1 MLLVLNWYLKAPIMT
16 DQPHPPILP
25 RITSRSA
32 HWHVGFDGG
41 GTRTRAILATPEGQV
56 VGQGQAGPSALGQ
69 GVPQA
74 WRHLAEALADAA
86 AQAGV
91 PVPAWR
97 ECAVGAGLSG
107 ARLPSHARAF
117 MDADPGCAALQL
129 ETDGHVGLLGAHGGA
144 PGMLLV
150 AGTGSVCEALR
161 ADGSRA
167 CAGGWGWRLG
177 DEGSG
182 AWIGQQAVRHAQR
195 ALDGRDAAGPLAEAM
210 WQTVGGD
217 AISML
222 TWCAGADQRAFAAL
236 APLVFAQDNLDP
248 RARALLQLAADEL
261 ATLVLTL
268 DPLHHLPLAVAGG
281 VAGRLLTRWPAALQQ
296 RCVAPQADAA
306 SGALMMIR
314 RAVAP

>member
-1 MLLVLNWYLKAPIMT
+1 MIDRPRPA
-16 DQPHPPILP
+16 ILP
-25 RITSRSA
+25 RITSQCIR
-32 HWHVGFDGG
+32 WWVGFDGG
-41 GTRTRAILATPEGQV
+41 GTHTRARLATPDGQW

-74 WRHLAEALADAA
+74 WRHLGEALVAA
-86 AQAGV
+86 AADAGV
-91 PVPAWR
+91 PTPAWR
-97 ECAVGAGLSG
+97 DCAVGAGLSG
-107 ARLPSHARAF
+107 ARLPTQARAF
-117 MDADPGCAALQL
+117 MDADPGCGALQL
-129 ETDGHVGLLGAHGGA
+129 DTDGYAGVLGAHGGA

-150 AGTGSVCEALR
+150 GGTGSVCEALR

-195 ALDGRDAAGPLAEAM
+195 ALDGRDAAGPLAEAL
-210 WQTVGGD
+210 WQAVGGD
-217 AISML
+217 AVSML

-236 APLVFAQDNLDP
+236 APMVFAHDEQDP
-248 RARALLQLAADEL
+248 RARALLQRAADEL
-261 ATLVLTL
+261 ASLALAL
-268 DPLHHLPLAVAGG
+268 DPLQQLPLAVAGG
-281 VAGRLLTRWPAALQQ
+281 VAERLVARWPEGLRS

>member
-1 MLLVLNWYLKAPIMT
+1 MIIAP
-16 DQPHPPILP
+16 PHPEPP
-25 RITSRSA
+25 SRGRVPSIQ
-32 HWHVGFDGG
+32 WFVGFDGG
-41 GTRTRAILATPEGQV
+41 GTRTRARLATLEGQV

-74 WRHLAEALADAA
+74 WRHLGEALAAA
-86 AQAGV
+86 AAEAGV
-91 PVPAWR
+91 PVPAWS

-107 ARLPSHARAF
+107 ARLPMHVRAF
-117 MDADPGCAALQL
+117 KDADPGCAALHL
-129 ETDGHVGLLGAHGGA
+129 DTDGYAGVLGAHGGA
-144 PGMLLV
+144 PGLLLV
-150 AGTGSVCEALR
+150 GGTGSVCEALR

-195 ALDGRDAAGPLAEAM
+195 ALDGRDAVGPLTEAV
-210 WQTVGGD
+210 WQAVGGD
-217 AISML
+217 VVSML

-236 APLVFAQDNLDP
+236 TPLVFAHEDLDP
-248 RARALLQLAADEL
+248 RAKAMLQCAADEL
-261 ATLVLTL
+261 ATLALAL
-268 DPLHHLPLAVAGG
+268 DPAEQLPLAVAGS
-281 VAGRLLTRWPAALQQ
+281 VAERLVPRWPAALRA

-314 RAVAP
+314 QRLAP